1 MSPGAGSSP
10 QVPENRQSRTFSWI
24 GTGVCGVPLWTLVTG
39 YVVLMAHV
47 VKPDGPWDEQ
57 AVTHFGFAAGFG
69 LAFSVVMALLTWVF
83 VKAEWLRRWW

>member
-1 MSPGAGSSP
+1 MRSCS
-10 QVPENRQSRTFSWI
+10 
-24 GTGVCGVPLWTLVTG
+24 LWTLVTG

-47 VKPDGPWDEQ
+47 VEPDGPWDEQ